1 MDETAVDETGVETT
15 LIRELPAGLTHGPS
29 RERLAA
35 GGLPRS
41 FAHLDLEASWY
52 EPLRTAA
59 TWYDGLQDGEVA
71 EGLIVL
77 GEARYEDPFGHNLA
91 DVLLDGASGE
101 IYLACL
107 DKDGALR
114 RDLLA
119 SGLESLVALMIEVEA
134 VTAGAAEPYEA
145 DEDDAEDDEEDGEGE
160 EGGSREEFER
170 RGPGAVAEAARI
182 SLERMHRAD
191 PELFRRTDGRPAHW
205 ETAMR
210 VRALAWGALEG
221 EPGGLR
227 YTIDASLVEEL
238 AALTE
243 GTVRR
248 FHEDDLP
255 AVLDHLPTRRL
266 LTGIGLPVSAR
277 GVLRVDPAGPLRTMA
292 ETFPEDYEP
301 DDWSDCSDRS
311 DRSDHSD
318 DSDPSDPGD
327 AEDLDRAY
335 QGEFLALGDWLY
347 DLTVALDGATGRLE
361 LPGWFDDGDPAAYL
375 HQDLSAMLYL
385 LWSYERLRADRRRW
399 DGRPDPAPWA
409 AFDPQALLDAAAEDA
424 LRVLDPE
431 AFASETHFWPIR
443 IDDGHMGSLLE

>member
-1 MDETAVDETGVETT
+1 MDGTGVETT
-15 LIRELPAGLTHGPS
+15 VVRELPAGLTHGPS

-41 FAHLDLEASWY
+41 FAYLDLEASWY

-59 TWYDGLQDGEVA
+59 TWYDGLGEGEGA

-77 GEARYEDPFGHNLA
+77 GGARYQDRFGHNLA

-101 IYLACL
+101 VYLSCL
-107 DKDGALR
+107 DEDGALR

-119 SGLESLVALMIEVEA
+119 SGLECLVALMIEVEA
-134 VTAGAAEPYEA
+134 VTAGAAEPYEPYVSE
-145 DEDDAEDDEEDGEGE
+145 EDGEDRSDGEDGEGE
-160 EGGSREEFER
+160 SREEFER
-170 RGPGAVAEAARI
+170 RGPGAVAEAAGI
-182 SLERMHRAD
+182 SLERMRRAD
-191 PELFRRTDGRPAHW
+191 PELFRRTGGRPAHW

-210 VRALAWGALEG
+210 VRVLAWGALPG

-227 YTIDASLVEEL
+227 YTIDASLVEDL

-255 AVLDHLPTRRL
+255 AVLGHAPTRRL
-266 LTGIGLPVSAR
+266 LTGIGLPVSGR
-277 GVLRVDPAGPLRTMA
+277 GVFRIDPEGPLLTMA
-292 ETFPEDYEP
+292 DTFPDDYEP
-301 DDWSDCSDRS
+301 AGLSDGSGSPDGLDRS
-311 DRSDHSD
+311 DSEES
-318 DSDPSDPGD
+318 
-327 AEDLDRAY
+327 EDLDRAY
-335 QGEFLALGDWLY
+335 QGEFLALGDWVY

-375 HQDLSAMLYL
+375 HRDVSAMLYL
-385 LWSYERLRADRRRW
+385 LWSYERLRAERRRW
-399 DGRPDPAPWA
+399 DGRNTPAPWEV
-409 AFDPQALLDAAAEDA
+409 FDPRTLLDGAAEDA
-424 LRVLDPE
+424 LRALDPE

-443 IDDGHMGSLLE
+443 IDDGRMGSLLE